1 MNTRTLTRTALLTA
15 MLVAVQFVT
24 RSLGQFVTGSCV
36 NLILFVAAELCGG
49 WGAAV
54 VALLSPFCAF
64 LLGIGTPI
72 LRLVPAI
79 ALGNLTVVLLARWL
93 REQNPYLAVVI
104 AAVCK
109 FLLLYGLIVKL
120 LLPSLGLPEA
130 KAAVLSASFSWPQ
143 LVTALLGGTL
153 SVPVRRVLKRTL
165 AKE

>member
-1 MNTRTLTRTALLTA
+1 

-49 WGAAV
+49 WGAA

-93 REQNPYLAVVI
+93 REQNPFFTVVI

-130 KAAVLSASFSWPQ
+130 KAAVLSASFSGPQ
-143 LVTALLGGTL
+143 LVTALLGGML
-153 SVPVRRVLKRTL
+153 SVPVRRVLNRTL